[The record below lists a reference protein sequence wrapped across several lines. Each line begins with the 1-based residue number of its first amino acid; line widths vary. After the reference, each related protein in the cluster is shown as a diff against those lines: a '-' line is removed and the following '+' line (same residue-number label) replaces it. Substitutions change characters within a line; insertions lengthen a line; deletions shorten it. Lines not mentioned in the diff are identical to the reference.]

1 MISSETGLF
10 SSSQSCSEWSRQ
22 PLDGTYARAKEEVVQ
37 RYPEDLRYITGMW
50 HYASGIAWT
59 ALGCVDEA
67 GGQLSQLEDIAH
79 NDNLGRLGFVPAN
92 DVMKIAYRV
101 LAGELAAKQKA
112 YDEAITHLKEAVNL
126 QDNLPYVET
135 PPWYYPT
142 RQSLGAVLL
151 KAEKPGEADA
161 VYRKD
166 LTVTGSS
173 LGDNRHP
180 RRVMAISWRID

>member
-1 MISSETGLF
+1 M
-10 SSSQSCSEWSRQ
+10 
-22 PLDGTYARAKEEVVQ
+22 
-37 RYPEDLRYITGMW
+37 
-50 HYASGIAWT
+50 
-59 ALGCVDEA
+59 
-67 GGQLSQLEDIAH
+67 
-79 NDNLGRLGFVPAN
+79 
-92 DVMKIAYRV
+92 